1 MNWPFILGA
10 AWMFM
15 LTNWM
20 NENNWNSGLTRG
32 LIDFYFGK
40 VLGKLSRLSI
50 YLITLMLFFFGI
62 TLPLSEKTQFI
73 IGVIF
78 MYLADLIM
86 FSHVL
91 FGNIRGHI
99 SQQSRKKAM
108 KIQYFAVLIITF
120 IFIFVL
126 E

>member
-1 MNWPFILGA
+1 
-10 AWMFM
+10 
-15 LTNWM
+15 M

-32 LIDFYFGK
+32 LIDFYLGK

-78 MYLADLIM
+78 MYLADVIM
-86 FSHVL
+86 SSHVL
-91 FGNIRGHI
+91 FGVVRGHI

-108 KIQYFAVLIITF
+108 KLQYFAVLIITF